1 MLPENLWDIQPPF
14 RSLYGMCVEPVCQ
27 SFGLTR
33 TELDILLFLANNPK
47 YDTAAEISDVRHLAK
62 SHVSTSLKSLEQN
75 GYIVKSS
82 EDRDKRRIHLR
93 LTKKAD
99 AVIQEGQNQQS
110 VFANIVMDGFDAQE
124 RQQILSFLTRIKE
137 NIKNHLEEYT
147 K

>member
-1 MLPENLWDIQPPF
+1 MLPTNLWDVQPSF

-27 SFGLTR
+27 DCSITR

-47 YDTAAEISDVRHLAK
+47 YDTAAEISEIRYLAK

-75 GYIVKSS
+75 GYIVKFS
-82 EDRDKRRIHLR
+82 EGNDKRRIHLR

-99 AVIQEGQNQQS
+99 AVIREGRTRQS
-110 VFANIVMDGFDAQE
+110 AFANIVMDGFDMEE
-124 RQQILSFLTRIKE
+124 RQQLYSFLTRMKE
-137 NIKNHLEEYT
+137 NIKNHLEEYA

>member
-1 MLPENLWDIQPPF
+1 MLPTNLWDVQPSF

-27 SFGLTR
+27 DCGITR

-47 YDTAAEISDVRHLAK
+47 YDTAAEISEIRYLAK

-75 GYIVKSS
+75 GYIVKFS
-82 EDRDKRRIHLR
+82 EGNDKRRIHLR

-99 AVIQEGQNQQS
+99 DVIREGRTRQS
-110 VFANIVMDGFDAQE
+110 AFANIVMDGFDMEE
-124 RQQILSFLTRIKE
+124 RQQLYSFLTRMKE
-137 NIKNHLEEYT
+137 NIKNHLEEYA

>member
-1 MLPENLWDIQPPF
+1 MLPTNLWDVQPSF

-27 SFGLTR
+27 DCGITR

-47 YDTAAEISDVRHLAK
+47 YDTAAEISEIRYLAK

-75 GYIVKSS
+75 GYIVKFS
-82 EDRDKRRIHLR
+82 EGNDKRRIHLR

-99 AVIQEGQNQQS
+99 AVIREGRTRQS
-110 VFANIVMDGFDAQE
+110 AFANIVMDGFDMEE
-124 RQQILSFLTRIKE
+124 RQQLYSFLTRMKE
-137 NIKNHLEEYT
+137 NIKNHLEEYA